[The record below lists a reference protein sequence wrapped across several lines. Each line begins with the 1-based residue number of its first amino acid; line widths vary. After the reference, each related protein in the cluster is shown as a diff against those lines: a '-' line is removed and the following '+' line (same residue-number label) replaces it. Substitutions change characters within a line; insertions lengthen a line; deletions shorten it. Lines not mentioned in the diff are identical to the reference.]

1 MTVQIPIRIPDD
13 DLAELDAA
21 IARGSFPNR
30 SAALR
35 AGLDLLLRE
44 ERERAIDEAYRRGYG
59 AHPQEDWFGEAGLA
73 LFDAFVEAEES
84 GAAPL

>member
-1 MTVQIPIRIPDD
+1 MTVQIPLRIPDD

-35 AGLDLLLRE
+35 AGLELLLRE

-59 AHPQEDWFGEAGLA
+59 AHPQEDWIGEAGLA
-73 LFDAFVEAEES
+73 LFQALVKAEES

>member
-21 IARGSFPNR
+21 IARGSFRNR

-44 ERERAIDEAYRRGYG
+44 ERERAIDDAYRRGYG
-59 AHPQEDWFGEAGLA
+59 KHPQEDRVGKDGLA
-73 LFDAFVEAEES
+73 LFAAMVNAEES
-84 GAAPL
+84 GADPL

>member
-1 MTVQIPIRIPDD
+1 MTIQIPLRIPDE

-35 AGLDLLLRE
+35 AGLELLLRE
-44 ERERAIDEAYRRGYG
+44 ERERAIDDAYRRGYG
-59 AHPQEDWFGEAGLA
+59 EHPQEDWIGEDGLA
-73 LFDAFVEAEES
+73 LFEALVEAEEAE
-84 GAAPL
+84 AAPL